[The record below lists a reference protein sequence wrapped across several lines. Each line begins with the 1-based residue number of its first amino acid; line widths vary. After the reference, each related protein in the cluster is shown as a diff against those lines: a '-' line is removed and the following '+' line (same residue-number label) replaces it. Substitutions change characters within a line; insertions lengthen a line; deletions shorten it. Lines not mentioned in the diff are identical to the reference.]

1 MKRAVVSRERLITIL
16 FVYMLALLAS
26 IAASGSPA
34 PHFGQAPA
42 PHEAIDHING
52 R

>member
-1 MKRAVVSRERLITIL
+1 MKHAVLSRERLITIL

-26 IAASGSPA
+26 IAAIGSPSSPHSAGLKA
-34 PHFGQAPA
+34 PPNTK
-42 PHEAIDHING
+42 ING

>member
-1 MKRAVVSRERLITIL
+1 MRQRAVVSRERLITIL

-34 PHFGQAPA
+34 PHSADAKA
-42 PHEAIDHING
+42 PHATGING
-52 R
+52 H